1 LFDSLKALPS
11 DAILKLISEYAND
24 SRSEK
29 VDLGVGVYRNE
40 AGETPVLAAVKDAER
55 RIVETQTT
63 KAYLGS
69 GGDPAF
75 NERIER
81 VTFGDDIAGE
91 RLTTLQTPG
100 GSGALRIAAGLL
112 LRARD
117 AVTVWH
123 SEPTW
128 ANHVPLLGGAG
139 LDLKAYPYYDA
150 DNCRLRFDAM
160 LEQLGRIPEGDVLLL
175 HACCHNPTGMDLDRE
190 QWQAIADV
198 VEKKKLL
205 PFVDMAYQGFSDS
218 LDEDAYGVRLLADRV
233 PEMLVATSC
242 SKNFG
247 LYRDRVGSLSI
258 VSSNAETA
266 KIVRSQAHNL
276 VRTMYS
282 MPPDHGAAIVRTILE
297 DETLT
302 AAWHEELDGMR
313 GRLQGMRD
321 ALVAALRDKAPDRDF
336 SHVARA
342 NGMFCFLGLSE
353 NQVEALKKDRG
364 VYMVN
369 SSRINVAGITP
380 ANVDYL
386 AESIASVL

>member
-69 GGDPAF
+69 GGDPGF

-81 VTFGDDIAGE
+81 VTFGDDIPGE

-112 LRARD
+112 LRARES
-117 AVTVWH
+117 VTVWH

-150 DNCRLRFDAM
+150 GKCRLRFDAM
-160 LEQLGRIPEGDVLLL
+160 LEQLKRIPEGDVLLL
-175 HACCHNPTGMDLDRE
+175 HACCHNPTGMDLDGE
-190 QWQAIADV
+190 QWQAVADV
-198 VEKKKLL
+198 VEKRKLL
-205 PFVDMAYQGFSDS
+205 PFVDMAYQGFSDG

-297 DETLT
+297 DEKLT

-321 ALVAALRDKAPDRDF
+321 ALVAALNDKAPDRDF

-353 NQVEALKKDRG
+353 DQVEALKKDRG